1 VTGEA
6 KQSQTAFLDLFWS
19 LWPRSAKQSFTFGN
33 IVALEHGSQGSVAFK
48 LAPIA
53 KPLRGKIICDVLQV
67 VEISTRCSV
76 GLKAMCYPTT
86 NQQPTG
92 SHSTA
97 QTTGASTLLGGVVLV
112 VLAYPFS
119 NRQSRAAATGFIAG

>member
-1 VTGEA
+1 VTGAA

-33 IVALEHGSQGSVAFK
+33 IVALEDGSQGSVAFK

-53 KPLRGKIICDVLQV
+53 KPLRAKVICDVLQV

-76 GLKAMCYPTT
+76 GLKAMCYPTI
-86 NQQPTG
+86 NQRPAG
-92 SHSTA
+92 SA
-97 QTTGASTLLGGVVLV
+97 QTTGASVLRGGVVV
-112 VLAYPFS
+112 VLAY
-119 NRQSRAAATGFIAG
+119 RLYSRSTATVFVAG

>member
-1 VTGEA
+1 MTGAA

-33 IVALEHGSQGSVAFK
+33 IVALEDGSQGSVAFK

-53 KPLRGKIICDVLQV
+53 KPLRAKVICDVLQV

-76 GLKAMCYPTT
+76 GLKAMCYPTI
-86 NQQPTG
+86 NQQPAG
-92 SHSTA
+92 SPSTA
-97 QTTGASTLLGGVVLV
+97 QTTGASVLRGGVVSV
-112 VLAYPFS
+112 VLANRS
-119 NRQSRAAATGFIAG
+119 DNRQSRATATVFVTG